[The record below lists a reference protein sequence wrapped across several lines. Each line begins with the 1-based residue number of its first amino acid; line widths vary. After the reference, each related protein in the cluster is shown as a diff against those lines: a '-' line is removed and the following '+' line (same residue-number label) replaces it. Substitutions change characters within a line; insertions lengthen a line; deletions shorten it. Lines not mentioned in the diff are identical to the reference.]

1 MKKLLG
7 LLLVMTMAW
16 PVTASADVL
25 KNVDLKG
32 EIETIASDVR
42 HNTRTPDAALNS
54 GTNTRVLAGLSAELV
69 EDVRANIL
77 FQYVTA
83 WDGNKQGDTVQNYW
97 DSVTLAEANVVLSNL
112 FCCLEATVGRQ
123 FYGDENS
130 AVMYFGPNH
139 YNAEGAFLAANSLDA
154 VKLSYS
160 DDLKSFTVIAG
171 KTADLGEAPGHDGA
185 AFYGLDFKLNIT
197 DAFSAQVYGYD
208 FRNVTYFNGAAFEE
222 KDSGFYGAK
231 VAFAPEAFAVSAEY
245 ARNFAGD
252 RLVKEHHD
260 TGYMVKVDASV
271 NVSDAV
277 TPRATF
283 LYAKEGFTAF
293 GNYMPG
299 LLVGQ
304 KLGGDIFAYSPEGVR
319 LFNVGFDFKPY
330 EKWTVSLDGFAFQ
343 GRNGHHSATFEGD
356 VTAKYAHNDYVE
368 LFAGVGYAKYGND
381 GTYKTDYGR
390 DNTKGQIGMLI
401 NF

>member
-32 EIETIASDVR
+32 EIQTIASDVR
-42 HNTRTPDAALNS
+42 HNTRAAGAYNS
-54 GTNTRVLAGLSAELV
+54 GTNTRVLAGLSADLV

-77 FQYVTA
+77 FQYVTV
-83 WDGNKQGDTVQNYW
+83 WNGNTQGDTVQDYW
-97 DSVTLAEANVVLSNL
+97 DNVRLAEANVVLSNL

-130 AVMYFGPNH
+130 AVMYFGPKH
-139 YNAEGAFLAANSLDA
+139 YNAEPGFLAAESLDA
-154 VKLSYS
+154 VKLFYS

-171 KTADLGEAPGHDGA
+171 KTSGLGEQGGHDGA
-185 AFYGLDFKLNIT
+185 SFYGMDFKLNLT
-197 DAFSAQVYGYD
+197 DAFSAQVYGYN
-208 FRNVTYFNGAAFEE
+208 FRNVDAFNGQAYEE

-231 VAFAPEAFAVSAEY
+231 VAFAPEAFSVSAEY

-252 RLVKEHHD
+252 RLVKEGHN
-260 TGYMVKVDASV
+260 TGYMVKADAAL
-271 NVSDAV
+271 NVLEKV

-304 KLGGDIFAYSPEGVR
+304 KLGGDIFAYSDEGVR

-330 EKWTVSLDGFAFQ
+330 EKWTVSLDGYAFQ
-343 GRNGHHSATFEGD
+343 GRNGHHAATFEGD
-356 VTAKYAHNDYVE
+356 LTASYAHNDYVE
-368 LFAGVGYAKYGND
+368 LFAGIGYAKYGND
-381 GTYKTDYGR
+381 GTYKADYGR

>member
-32 EIETIASDVR
+32 EIQTIASDVR
-42 HNTRTPDAALNS
+42 HNTRAAGAYNS
-54 GTNTRVLAGLSAELV
+54 GTNTRVLAGLSADLV

-83 WDGNKQGDTVQNYW
+83 WNGDTQGDTVQDYW
-97 DSVTLAEANVVLSNL
+97 NNVRLAEANVVLSNL

-130 AVMYFGPNH
+130 AVMYFGPKH
-139 YNAEGAFLAANSLDA
+139 YNAEPGFLAAESLDA
-154 VKLSYS
+154 VKLFYS

-171 KTADLGEAPGHDGA
+171 KTSGLGEQGGHDGA
-185 AFYGLDFKLNIT
+185 SFYGMDFKLNLT
-197 DAFSAQVYGYD
+197 DAFSAQVYGYN
-208 FRNVTYFNGAAFEE
+208 FRNVDAFNGQAYEE

-231 VAFAPEAFAVSAEY
+231 VAFAPEAFSVSAEY

-252 RLVKEHHD
+252 RLVKEGHN
-260 TGYMVKVDASV
+260 TGYMVKADAAL
-271 NVSDAV
+271 NVLEKV

-304 KLGGDIFAYSPEGVR
+304 KLGGDIFAYSDEGVR

-330 EKWTVSLDGFAFQ
+330 EKWTVSLDGYAFQ
-343 GRNGHHSATFEGD
+343 GRNGHHAATFEGD
-356 VTAKYAHNDYVE
+356 LTASYAHNDYVE
-368 LFAGVGYAKYGND
+368 LFAGIGYAKYGND
-381 GTYKTDYGR
+381 GTYKADYGR

>member
-32 EIETIASDVR
+32 EIQTIASDVR
-42 HNTRTPDAALNS
+42 HNTRAAGAYNS
-54 GTNTRVLAGLSAELV
+54 GTNTRVLAGLSADLV

-83 WDGNKQGDTVQNYW
+83 WNGNTQGDTVQDYW
-97 DSVTLAEANVVLSNL
+97 DNVRLAEANVVLSNL

-130 AVMYFGPNH
+130 AVMYFGPKH
-139 YNAEGAFLAANSLDA
+139 YNAEPGFLAAESLDA
-154 VKLSYS
+154 VKLFYS

-171 KTADLGEAPGHDGA
+171 KTSGLREQAGHDGA
-185 AFYGLDFKLNIT
+185 SFYGMDFKLNLT
-197 DAFSAQVYGYD
+197 DAFSAQVYGYN
-208 FRNVTYFNGAAFEE
+208 FRNVAAFNGQAYEE

-231 VAFAPEAFAVSAEY
+231 VAFAPEAFSVSAEY

-252 RLVKEHHD
+252 RLVKEGHN
-260 TGYMVKVDASV
+260 TGYMVKADAAL
-271 NVSDAV
+271 NVLEKV

-304 KLGGDIFAYSPEGVR
+304 KLGGDIFAYSDEGVR

-330 EKWTVSLDGFAFQ
+330 EKWTVSLDGYAFQ
-343 GRNGHHSATFEGD
+343 GRNGHHAATFEGD
-356 VTAKYAHNDYVE
+356 LTASYAHNDYVE
-368 LFAGVGYAKYGND
+368 LFAGIGYAKYGND
-381 GTYKTDYGR
+381 STYKADYGR

>member
-32 EIETIASDVR
+32 EIQTIASDVR
-42 HNTRTPDAALNS
+42 HNTRAAGAYNS
-54 GTNTRVLAGLSAELV
+54 GTNTRVLAGLSADLV

-77 FQYVTA
+77 FQYVTV
-83 WDGNKQGDTVQNYW
+83 WNGNTQGDTVQDYW
-97 DSVTLAEANVVLSNL
+97 NNVRLAEANVVLSNL

-130 AVMYFGPNH
+130 AVMYFGPKH
-139 YNAEGAFLAANSLDA
+139 YNAEPGFLAAESLDA
-154 VKLSYS
+154 VKLFYS

-171 KTADLGEAPGHDGA
+171 KTSGLGEQGGHDGA
-185 AFYGLDFKLNIT
+185 SFYGMDFKLNLT
-197 DAFSAQVYGYD
+197 DAFSAQVYGYN
-208 FRNVTYFNGAAFEE
+208 FRNVDAFNGQAYEE

-231 VAFAPEAFAVSAEY
+231 VAFAPEAFSVSAEY

-252 RLVKEHHD
+252 RLVKEGHN
-260 TGYMVKVDASV
+260 TGYMVKADAAL
-271 NVSDAV
+271 NVLEKV

-304 KLGGDIFAYSPEGVR
+304 KLGGDIFAYSDEGVR

-330 EKWTVSLDGFAFQ
+330 EKWTVSLDGYAFQ
-343 GRNGHHSATFEGD
+343 GRNGHHAATFEGD
-356 VTAKYAHNDYVE
+356 LTASYAHNDYVE
-368 LFAGVGYAKYGND
+368 LFAGIGYAKYGND
-381 GTYKTDYGR
+381 GTYKADYGR

>member
-32 EIETIASDVR
+32 EIQTIASDVR
-42 HNTRTPDAALNS
+42 HNTRAAGAYNS
-54 GTNTRVLAGLSAELV
+54 GTNTRVLAGLSADLV

-77 FQYVTA
+77 FQYVTV
-83 WDGNKQGDTVQNYW
+83 WNGNTQGDTVQNYW
-97 DSVTLAEANVVLSNL
+97 DNVRLAEANVVLSNL

-130 AVMYFGPNH
+130 AVMYFGPKH
-139 YNAEGAFLAANSLDA
+139 YNAEPGFLAAESLDA
-154 VKLSYS
+154 VKLFYS

-171 KTADLGEAPGHDGA
+171 KTSDLGEQAGHDGA
-185 AFYGLDFKLNIT
+185 SFYGMDFKLNLT
-197 DAFSAQVYGYD
+197 DAFSAQVYGYN
-208 FRNVTYFNGAAFEE
+208 FRNVDAFNGQAYEE

-231 VAFAPEAFAVSAEY
+231 VAFAPEAFSVSAEY

-252 RLVKEHHD
+252 RLVKEGHN
-260 TGYMVKVDASV
+260 TGYMVKADAAL
-271 NVSDAV
+271 NVLEKV

-304 KLGGDIFAYSPEGVR
+304 KLGGDIFAYSDEGVR

-330 EKWTVSLDGFAFQ
+330 EKWTVSLDGYAFQ
-343 GRNGHHSATFEGD
+343 GRNGHHAATFEGD
-356 VTAKYAHNDYVE
+356 LTASYAHNDYVE
-368 LFAGVGYAKYGND
+368 LFAGIGYAKYGND
-381 GTYKTDYGR
+381 GTYKADYGR

>member
-32 EIETIASDVR
+32 EIQTIASDVR
-42 HNTRTPDAALNS
+42 HNTRAAGAYNS
-54 GTNTRVLAGLSAELV
+54 GTNTRVLAGLSADLV

-83 WDGNKQGDTVQNYW
+83 WNGDTQGDTVQDYW
-97 DSVTLAEANVVLSNL
+97 NNVRLAEANVVLSNL

-130 AVMYFGPNH
+130 AVMYFGPKH
-139 YNAEGAFLAANSLDA
+139 YNAEPGFLAAESLDA
-154 VKLSYS
+154 VKLFYS

-171 KTADLGEAPGHDGA
+171 KTSGLDEQGGHDGA
-185 AFYGLDFKLNIT
+185 SFYGMDFKLNLT
-197 DAFSAQVYGYD
+197 DAFSAQVYGYN
-208 FRNVTYFNGAAFEE
+208 FRNVAAFNGQAYEE

-231 VAFAPEAFAVSAEY
+231 VAFAPEAFSVSAEY

-252 RLVKEHHD
+252 RLVKEGHN
-260 TGYMVKVDASV
+260 TGYMVKADAAL
-271 NVSDAV
+271 NVLEKV

-304 KLGGDIFAYSPEGVR
+304 KRGGDIFAYSDEGVR

-330 EKWTVSLDGFAFQ
+330 EKWTVSLDGYAFQ
-343 GRNGHHSATFEGD
+343 GRNGHHAATFEGD
-356 VTAKYAHNDYVE
+356 LTASYAHNDYVE
-368 LFAGVGYAKYGND
+368 LFAGIGYAKYGND
-381 GTYKTDYGR
+381 STYKADYGR

>member
-42 HNTRTPDAALNS
+42 HNTRAAAAYNS
-54 GTNTRVLAGLSAELV
+54 GTNTRVLAGLSADLV

-83 WDGNKQGDTVQNYW
+83 WDGDTSGNTVQDYW
-97 DSVTLAEANVVLSNL
+97 DNVTLAEANVVLSNL

-130 AVMYFGPNH
+130 AVMYFGPKH
-139 YNAEGAFLAANSLDA
+139 YNAEGAFLAAESLDA
-154 VKLSYS
+154 VKLFYS

-171 KTADLGEAPGHDGA
+171 KTSGLGEQPGHDGA
-185 AFYGLDFKLNIT
+185 SFYGLDFKLNMT
-197 DAFSAQVYGYD
+197 DALSAQVYGYN
-208 FRNVTYFNGAAFEE
+208 FRNVKHFDGQAVEE

-231 VAFAPEAFAVSAEY
+231 VAFAPEAFSVSAEY
-245 ARNFAGD
+245 ARNFAGN
-252 RLVKEHHD
+252 RLVKEGHD
-260 TGYMVKVDASV
+260 TGYMVKADASL
-271 NVSDAV
+271 NVLEKV

-304 KLGGDIFAYSPEGVR
+304 KLGGDIFAYSNEGVR

-330 EKWTVSLDGFAFQ
+330 EKWTVSLDGYAFQ
-343 GRNGHHSATFEGD
+343 GRNGHKAATFEGD
-356 VTAKYAHNDYVE
+356 LTASYAHNDYVE
-368 LFAGVGYAKYGND
+368 LFAGIGYAKYGND
-381 GTYKTDYGR
+381 GTYKADYGR
-390 DNTKGQIGMLI
+390 DNTKGQVGMLI

>member
-32 EIETIASDVR
+32 EIQTIASDVR
-42 HNTRTPDAALNS
+42 HNTRRAAGAYNS
-54 GTNTRVLAGLSAELV
+54 GTNTRVLAGLSADLV

-83 WDGNKQGDTVQNYW
+83 WNGDTQGDTVQDYW
-97 DSVTLAEANVVLSNL
+97 NNVRLAEANVVLSNL

-130 AVMYFGPNH
+130 AVMYFGPKH
-139 YNAEGAFLAANSLDA
+139 YNAEPGFLAAESLDA
-154 VKLSYS
+154 VKLFYS

-171 KTADLGEAPGHDGA
+171 KTSGLGEQGGHAGA
-185 AFYGLDFKLNIT
+185 SFYGMDFKLNLT
-197 DAFSAQVYGYD
+197 DAFSAQVYGYN
-208 FRNVTYFNGAAFEE
+208 FRNVDAFNGQAYEE

-231 VAFAPEAFAVSAEY
+231 VAFAPEAFSVSAEY

-252 RLVKEHHD
+252 RLVKEGHN
-260 TGYMVKVDASV
+260 TGYMVKADAAL
-271 NVSDAV
+271 NVLEKV

-304 KLGGDIFAYSPEGVR
+304 KLGGDIFAYSDEGVR

-330 EKWTVSLDGFAFQ
+330 EKWTVSLDGYAFQ
-343 GRNGHHSATFEGD
+343 GRNGHHAATFEGD
-356 VTAKYAHNDYVE
+356 LTASYAHNDYVE
-368 LFAGVGYAKYGND
+368 LFAGIGYAKYGND
-381 GTYKTDYGR
+381 GTYKADYGR

>member
-32 EIETIASDVR
+32 EIQTIASDVR
-42 HNTRTPDAALNS
+42 HNTRAAGAYNS
-54 GTNTRVLAGLSAELV
+54 GTNTRVLAGLSADLV

-83 WDGNKQGDTVQNYW
+83 WNGDTQGDTVQDYW
-97 DSVTLAEANVVLSNL
+97 NNVRLAEANVVLSNL

-130 AVMYFGPNH
+130 AVMYFGPKH
-139 YNAEGAFLAANSLDA
+139 YNAEPEFLVAESLDA
-154 VKLSYS
+154 VKLFYS

-171 KTADLGEAPGHDGA
+171 KTSGLGEQGGHDGA
-185 AFYGLDFKLNIT
+185 SFYGMDFKLNLT
-197 DAFSAQVYGYD
+197 DAFSAQVYGYN
-208 FRNVTYFNGAAFEE
+208 FRNVAAFNGQAYEE

-231 VAFAPEAFAVSAEY
+231 VAFAPEAFSVSAEY

-252 RLVKEHHD
+252 RLVKEGHN
-260 TGYMVKVDASV
+260 TGYMVKADAAL
-271 NVSDAV
+271 NVLEKV

-304 KLGGDIFAYSPEGVR
+304 KLGGDIFAYSDEGVR

-330 EKWTVSLDGFAFQ
+330 EKWTVSLDGYAFQ
-343 GRNGHHSATFEGD
+343 GRNGHHAATFEGD
-356 VTAKYAHNDYVE
+356 LTASYAHNDYVE
-368 LFAGVGYAKYGND
+368 LFAGIGYAKYGND
-381 GTYKTDYGR
+381 GTYKADYGR

>member
-32 EIETIASDVR
+32 EIQTIASDVR
-42 HNTRTPDAALNS
+42 HNTRAAGAYNS
-54 GTNTRVLAGLSAELV
+54 GTNTRVLAGLSADLV

-77 FQYVTA
+77 FQYVTV
-83 WDGNKQGDTVQNYW
+83 WNGNTQGDTVQDYW
-97 DSVTLAEANVVLSNL
+97 DNVRLAEANVVLSNL

-130 AVMYFGPNH
+130 AVMYFGPKH
-139 YNAEGAFLAANSLDA
+139 YNAEPGFLVAESLDA
-154 VKLSYS
+154 VKLFYS

-171 KTADLGEAPGHDGA
+171 KTSGLGEQGGHDGA
-185 AFYGLDFKLNIT
+185 SFYGMDFKLNLT
-197 DAFSAQVYGYD
+197 DAFSAQVYGYN
-208 FRNVTYFNGAAFEE
+208 FRNVDAFNGQAYEE

-231 VAFAPEAFAVSAEY
+231 VAFAPEAFSVSAEY

-252 RLVKEHHD
+252 RLVKEGHN
-260 TGYMVKVDASV
+260 TGYMVKADAAL
-271 NVSDAV
+271 NVLEKV

-304 KLGGDIFAYSPEGVR
+304 KLGGDIFAYSDEGVR

-330 EKWTVSLDGFAFQ
+330 EKWTVSLDGYAFQ
-343 GRNGHHSATFEGD
+343 GRNGHHAATFEGD
-356 VTAKYAHNDYVE
+356 LTASYAHNDYVE
-368 LFAGVGYAKYGND
+368 LFAGIGYAKYGND
-381 GTYKTDYGR
+381 GTYKADYGR

>member
-32 EIETIASDVR
+32 EIQTIASDVR
-42 HNTRTPDAALNS
+42 HNTRAAGAYNS
-54 GTNTRVLAGLSAELV
+54 GTNTRVLAGLSADLV

-83 WDGNKQGDTVQNYW
+83 WNGDTRGDTVQDYW
-97 DSVTLAEANVVLSNL
+97 DNVRLAEANVVLSNL

-130 AVMYFGPNH
+130 AVMYFGPKH
-139 YNAEGAFLAANSLDA
+139 YNAEPGFLAAESLDA
-154 VKLSYS
+154 VKLFYS

-171 KTADLGEAPGHDGA
+171 KTSGLGKQGGHDGA
-185 AFYGLDFKLNIT
+185 SFYGMDFKLNLT
-197 DAFSAQVYGYD
+197 DAFSAQVYGYN
-208 FRNVTYFNGAAFEE
+208 FRNVDAFNGQAYEE

-231 VAFAPEAFAVSAEY
+231 VAFAPEAFSVSAEY

-252 RLVKEHHD
+252 RLVKEGHN
-260 TGYMVKVDASV
+260 TGYMVKADAAL
-271 NVSDAV
+271 NVLEKV

-304 KLGGDIFAYSPEGVR
+304 KLGGDIFAYSDEGVR

-330 EKWTVSLDGFAFQ
+330 EKWTVSLDGYAFQ
-343 GRNGHHSATFEGD
+343 GRNGHHAATFEGD
-356 VTAKYAHNDYVE
+356 LTASYAHNDYVE
-368 LFAGVGYAKYGND
+368 LFAGIGYAKYGND
-381 GTYKTDYGR
+381 STYKADYGR

>member
-32 EIETIASDVR
+32 EIQTIASDVR
-42 HNTRTPDAALNS
+42 HNTRAAGAYNS
-54 GTNTRVLAGLSAELV
+54 GTNTRVLAGLSADLV

-83 WDGNKQGDTVQNYW
+83 WNGDTQGDTVQDYW
-97 DSVTLAEANVVLSNL
+97 DNVRLAEANVVLSNL

-130 AVMYFGPNH
+130 AVMYFGPKH
-139 YNAEGAFLAANSLDA
+139 YNAEPKFLAAESLDA
-154 VKLSYS
+154 VKLFYS

-171 KTADLGEAPGHDGA
+171 KTSDLKEQPGHDGA
-185 AFYGLDFKLNIT
+185 SFYGMDFKLNLT
-197 DAFSAQVYGYD
+197 DAFSAQVYGYN
-208 FRNVTYFNGAAFEE
+208 FRNVAAFNGQAYEE

-231 VAFAPEAFAVSAEY
+231 VAFAPEAFSVSAEY

-252 RLVKEHHD
+252 RLVKEGHN
-260 TGYMVKVDASV
+260 TGYMVKADAAL
-271 NVSDAV
+271 NVLEKV

-304 KLGGDIFAYSPEGVR
+304 KLGGDIFAYSDEGVR

-330 EKWTVSLDGFAFQ
+330 EKWTVSLDGYAFQ
-343 GRNGHHSATFEGD
+343 GRNGHHAATFEGD
-356 VTAKYAHNDYVE
+356 LTASYAHNDYVE
-368 LFAGVGYAKYGND
+368 LFAGIGYAKYGND
-381 GTYKTDYGR
+381 GTYKADYGR